1 MAMSWVI
8 TNTSY
13 IKQDICAHG
22 HAMGYN
28 QHRISVHMAM
38 PWVIT
43 NTSYLKQDICAHGH
57 AMGYNG
63 LLLLLGAIPDI
74 QLYTPKTKCS
84 LVRLAFI

>member
-1 MAMSWVI
+1 
-8 TNTSY
+8 
-13 IKQDICAHG
+13 
-22 HAMGYN
+22 
-28 QHRISVHMAM
+28 MAM